1 MSAFSGTCCDGLASI
16 AKVCGQHALGIGSTI
31 EIIEACDLTS
41 IPAPGSGTHTITQ
54 DVGLEDGKA
63 FFQWRL
69 GETQAEFNASSI
81 GSKGNQTFRNVLTVF
96 LPLSRDVIDNQI
108 NAIINGEFI
117 IRFGDR
123 NGAKRLLGNENSP
136 AMIAEGGIQE
146 VINTEQNGVTV
157 TFENIGATPFFYTG
171 AAPLTP
177 AEELGI

>member
-31 EIIEACDLTS
+31 EIIEACDIQS
-41 IPAPGSGTHTITQ
+41 IPAPGAGTHTITQ
-54 DVGLEDGKA
+54 DIVLEDEKV

-69 GETQAEFNASSI
+69 GETQAEFNATSI

-96 LPLSRDVIDNQI
+96 LPLSRDLIDKQI
-108 NAIINGEFI
+108 NAIINGEFV
-117 IRFGDR
+117 IRWGDR

-136 AMIAEGGIQE
+136 AMIAEGGIVE
-146 VINTEQNGVTV
+146 LINTEQNGVTV

-171 AAPLTP
+171 AAPLTLP
-177 AEELGI
+177 DPDPE